1 MVLTT
6 ITKFIKQ
13 VKDKNVSQDLKLTNI
28 FPQQVLIQNFLLFY
42 SKKNCSVR
50 ESATVNGSLSP

>member
-28 FPQQVLIQNFLLFY
+28 FPQQVLIQNFPLFY
-42 SKKNCSVR
+42 SNKNCSVK